1 MSNPDTNS
9 FWLSIPFGIFFA
21 FLIIVLFTVK
31 LLPLFYIDSYLFKIV
46 LYIGMPIVAFIMASI
61 VNIVSQLS
69 NCKKIDAGKA
79 FLGGI
84 PSFITVLIAL
94 GISTIK
100 IFRIPVASVFT
111 PIIGD
116 MTPTNS
122 LKNSKSKEC
131 CNPQFSLTTIES
143 HTPLIKGI
151 SYGFY
156 SMFAIFYGIV
166 IGNSYATIC

>member
-1 MSNPDTNS
+1 MSNPDTHS

-31 LLPLFYIDSYLFKIV
+31 LLPFFYVDSYLFKIV

-69 NCKKIDAGKA
+69 NCKKIDTGKA

-84 PSFITVLIAL
+84 PSFITVFIGL

-111 PIIGD
+111 PMIVGD
-116 MTPTNS
+116 MARTNS
-122 LKNSKSKEC
+122 LKNSKS
-131 CNPQFSLTTIES
+131 NSV
-143 HTPLIKGI
+143 LIKLSGTSWRAQRGQRKVHLLLI
-151 SYGFY
+151 S
-156 SMFAIFYGIV
+156 I
-166 IGNSYATIC
+166 